1 MNPISER
8 NACSW
13 LAAICCICFLA
24 VPGFAADIRGKIT
37 NVSPAPLSNSGNV
50 LGSILIEGAKER
62 DTSIDKAMTRVTN
75 RTRLFKMQD
84 GKKVDARFEDL
95 KIGLTVEATF
105 AGPVAESYPVQGTAG
120 EIVILAQ
127 AKGAN
132 TNSET
137 EPVIKEGSE
146 VTLRGRL
153 TGGMMGIGGE
163 TTGWVL
169 AYQAGGVQR
178 QIDVDVSG
186 LAGGT
191 IPEGAVQVTAKII
204 KKNYIERGPTFILK
218 AAKIERVA
226 APTR

>member
-1 MNPISER
+1 VNPISER
-8 NACSW
+8 RLCRG
-13 LAAICCICFLA
+13 LVTICCVCLLA
-24 VPGFAADIRGKIT
+24 LPGFAADIRGKIT
-37 NVSPAPLSNSGNV
+37 NVSPAPLSNSGNI

-62 DTSIDKAMTRVTN
+62 DTGIDKAMTRVVA

-84 GKKVDARFEDL
+84 GKKVEARFEDL
-95 KIGLTVEATF
+95 KVGQTVEATF
-105 AGPVAESYPVQGTAG
+105 AGPVAESYPVQGAAA

-132 TNSET
+132 TSLET
-137 EPVIKEGSE
+137 EPVIKDGSE

-186 LAGGT
+186 IAGGN
-191 IPEGAVQVTAKII
+191 IPEGPVQVTGKIY
-204 KKNYIERGPTFILK
+204 KKNYIERGPTLILK
-218 AAKIERVA
+218 ATKIERA
-226 APTR
+226 AANAR

>member
-1 MNPISER
+1 MNATSVR
-8 NACSW
+8 RCCNW
-13 LAAICCICFLA
+13 LVAICCGCMLA
-24 VPGFAADIRGKIT
+24 LPGFAADIRGKIT
-37 NVSPAPLSNSGNV
+37 NVSPAPLSNSGNI

-62 DTSIDKAMTRVTN
+62 DTSIDKAMTRITN

-84 GKKVDARFEDL
+84 GKKADAGFEDL
-95 KIGLTVEATF
+95 KVGLTVEATF
-105 AGPVAESYPVQGTAG
+105 AGPVAESYPVQGTAA

-127 AKGAN
+127 AKGSN

-146 VTLRGRL
+146 VTLRGQL

-169 AYQAGGVQR
+169 AYQAGGAQR

-186 LAGGT
+186 IAGGN
-191 IPEGAVQVTAKII
+191 IPEGPVQVTGKIY
-204 KKNYIERGPTFILK
+204 KKNYIERGPTLILK
-218 AAKIERVA
+218 ATKIERVA